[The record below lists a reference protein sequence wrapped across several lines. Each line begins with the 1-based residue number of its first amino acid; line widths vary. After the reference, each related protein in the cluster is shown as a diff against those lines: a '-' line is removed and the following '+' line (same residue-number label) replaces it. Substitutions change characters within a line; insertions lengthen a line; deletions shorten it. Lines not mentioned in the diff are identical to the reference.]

1 VAQRSPTTPRSR
13 SLTPPRATRPS
24 CNDAHSGDGEDGA
37 AWIKRTAS
45 AAMLGLASLGVVSD
59 LGVGTRMP
67 AVLRPSVSELYN
79 TQRCTHKQKMAK
91 HKITQL

>member
-13 SLTPPRATRPS
+13 SLTPPRARPS
-24 CNDAHSGDGEDGA
+24 CNDSHSGNGEDGA

-59 LGVGTRMP
+59 WDWLRHTCAAPVRVGAAEFEIAAMHIKTC
-67 AVLRPSVSELYN
+67 
-79 TQRCTHKQKMAK
+79 Q
-91 HKITQL
+91 I